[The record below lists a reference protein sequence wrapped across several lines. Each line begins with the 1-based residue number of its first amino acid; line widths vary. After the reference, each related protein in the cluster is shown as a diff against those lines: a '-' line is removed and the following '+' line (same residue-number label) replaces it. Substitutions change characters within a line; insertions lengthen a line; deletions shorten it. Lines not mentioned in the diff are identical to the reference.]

1 MSFDWTDPDGDNDHW
16 RLELSGEKDG
26 RIVWEDLPSDVKV
39 LPIPVSKNIPK
50 LPESRSP
57 VLGKI
62 F

>member
-1 MSFDWTDPDGDNDHW
+1 
-16 RLELSGEKDG
+16 
-26 RIVWEDLPSDVKV
+26 LPSDVKV